1 MHKKWTKW
9 NEQYLI
15 NSNEKGFINSLKFKL
30 TIFSFL
36 IIFTVIINLKLIESL
51 KRSKKTIVLFSDNKD
66 LINLSH
72 QNIAISS

>member
-30 TIFSFL
+30 TIFFFFNNFYSNNKFK
-36 IIFTVIINLKLIESL
+36 IN
-51 KRSKKTIVLFSDNKD
+51 
-66 LINLSH
+66 
-72 QNIAISS
+72 

>member
-1 MHKKWTKW
+1 MLECLLKIR
-9 NEQYLI
+9 NFFI
-15 NSNEKGFINSLKFKL
+15 DDPFGFLDKNGID
-30 TIFSFL
+30 
-36 IIFTVIINLKLIESL
+36 IILKLIESL